1 MAEAVIGVR
10 RLLVIGIVVMIVV
23 GSVALAFKPRAN
35 EGSIEV
41 TAMFTKTIGL
51 FPSSR
56 VDVLG
61 VSIGRVVSV
70 TPVGNDVK
78 VVMRIDKT
86 RKVPADARAT
96 IVPISLISDRY
107 VQLYPPYSSGP
118 TLADGALIGTNRT
131 FIPAELDDLLT
142 QLKKVLDAL
151 QTGAQQGS
159 PALGRL
165 ISNLA
170 TSLQGVGSDLSAT
183 LAGGGRVSATVLAR
197 SSDLDQIV
205 VHLSSLVAALAQ
217 RRNDLVALN
226 THLAEA
232 MGAIA
237 DERNSLGGAL
247 SNIALLTDQLSSL
260 VHDHKAALETDLVTL
275 AKTTQAVIRHQD
287 SLVRSL
293 QWLPVL
299 DDGVEGSHNG
309 GAVHLGGTGHIHIDV
324 RDAHLTTCPPGV
336 PVAICV
342 LLGLEGLA
350 PSGAP
355 SAPHGSSTTPTPGA
369 SVPAP
374 APLPVPT
381 PSAGPPDLLDLLQH
395 LPLISPTSYGGA
407 QIAPSSTPGG
417 PIGGLLD
424 GIGGAVDR
432 ALRWLW

>member
-1 MAEAVIGVR
+1 MTRVY
-10 RLLVIGIVVMIVV
+10 RLLTAGIVVMILA
-23 GSVALAFKPRAN
+23 GSVALAVKPAGKQ
-35 EGSIEV
+35 GSIEV

-78 VVMRIDKT
+78 VVMRIDKKQ
-86 RKVPADARAT
+86 KVPADARAT

-118 TLADGALIGTNRT
+118 RLADGATIGTDRT

-151 QTGAQQGS
+151 STPAQQGS
-159 PALGRL
+159 PALGTL

-170 TSLQGVGSDLSAT
+170 TSLQGVGGDLSAT
-183 LAGGGRVSATVLAR
+183 LAGGGKVATTVLAR

-205 VHLSSLVAALAQ
+205 VHLSSLIAALAE

-237 DERNSLGGAL
+237 DERSSLGGAL

-260 VHDHKAALETDLVTL
+260 VHAHKAPLETDLQTL
-275 AKTTQAVIRHQD
+275 AKTTQALINHQD

-299 DDGVEGSHNG
+299 DDAIEHTHNG
-309 GAVHLGGTGHIHIDV
+309 GAVHYPDSQNTGHVHIDV
-324 RDAHLTTCPPGV
+324 RDAHLTTCPPEV
-336 PVAICV
+336 PAALCV

-350 PSGAP
+350 PMGGPAAPKGA
-355 SAPHGSSTTPTPGA
+355 SAPPRQSP

-374 APLPVPT
+374 AIPLPVPT
-381 PSAGPPDLLDLLQH
+381 PSAGPLDLLDLLH
-395 LPLISPTSYGGA
+395 HVPLLSPTSLTTS
-407 QIAPSSTPGG
+407 QIDQSSTPEG
-417 PIGGLLD
+417 PIGGMLD
-424 GIGGAVDR
+424 RIGSAVDR
-432 ALRWLW
+432 AMRWLW

>member
-1 MAEAVIGVR
+1 MTV
-10 RLLVIGIVVMIVV
+10 GIVVMILA
-23 GSVALAFKPRAN
+23 GSVALAVKPSST

-41 TAMFTKTIGL
+41 TALFTKTIGL

-61 VSIGRVVSV
+61 VAIGRVVSV

-78 VVMRIDKT
+78 VVMRLDKK
-86 RKVPADARAT
+86 RKIPANARAT

-107 VQLYPPYSSGP
+107 VQLFPPYSSGP
-118 TLADGALIGTNRT
+118 ALEDGALIGTDRT

-159 PALGRL
+159 PALGTL

-170 TSLQGVGSDLSAT
+170 TSLQGVGGDLGAT
-183 LAGGGRVSATVLAR
+183 LGGAGKVSTTVLAR
-197 SSDLDQIV
+197 SLDLDQIIG
-205 VHLSSLVAALAQ
+205 HLSSLITALAQ

-226 THLAEA
+226 THLAQA

-237 DERNSLGGAL
+237 DERTALGGAL

-275 AKTTQAVIRHQD
+275 SKTTQALIRHQD
-287 SLVRSL
+287 SLIRSV

-299 DDGVEGSHNG
+299 DDGTEGHHNG
-309 GAVHLGGTGHIHIDV
+309 GAVDINTPGHIHVDV
-324 RDAHLTTCPPGV
+324 RDAHLTTCPPLV
-336 PVAICV
+336 PAALCV

-350 PSGAP
+350 
-355 SAPHGSSTTPTPGA
+355 SAGPNS
-369 SVPAP
+369 PAP
-374 APLPVPT
+374 ASRATPAPKVPAQTLPLPAP
-381 PSAGPPDLLDLLQH
+381 AGPPDLLDLLHH
-395 LPLISPTSYGGA
+395 LPLISPTSLGGS
-407 QIAPSSTPGG
+407 QIPPSSTPGG

-424 GIGGAVDR
+424 RLGGIVDG
-432 ALRWLW
+432 ALRWFW

>member
-1 MAEAVIGVR
+1 MRVR
-10 RLLVIGIVVMIVV
+10 RLHVVGIVVMILA
-23 GSVALAFKPRAN
+23 GSVALAVKPSSN
-35 EGSIEV
+35 EGSIRV

-61 VSIGRVVSV
+61 VAIGRVESV

-78 VVMRIDKT
+78 VVMRIDKK
-86 RKVPADARAT
+86 RKIPADARAT

-107 VQLYPPYSSGP
+107 VQLYPPYSAGP
-118 TLADGALIGTNRT
+118 TLADGALIGTDRT

-151 QTGAQQGS
+151 QTGAQHGS
-159 PALGRL
+159 PALGTL

-170 TSLQGVGSDLSAT
+170 HSLQGVGGDLSAT
-183 LAGGGRVSATVLAR
+183 LGGAGKISATVLAR

-205 VHLSSLVAALAQ
+205 EHLASLVNALTQ

-237 DERNSLGGAL
+237 DERTALGGAL

-260 VHDHKAALETDLVTL
+260 VHAHKAALETDLVTL
-275 AKTTQAVIRHQD
+275 AKTTQAIIRHQD
-287 SLVRSL
+287 SLIRTTE
-293 QWLPVL
+293 WLPVL

-309 GAVHLGGTGHIHIDV
+309 GAVHLGTTGHVHIDV
-324 RDAHLTTCPPGV
+324 RDAHLTTCPPAV
-336 PVAICV
+336 PVALCV

-350 PSGAP
+350 PSGSPAAP
-355 SAPHGSSTTPTPGA
+355 SGSAAKPAPSVTAPVPLP
-369 SVPAP
+369 VPAP
-374 APLPVPT
+374 APSP
-381 PSAGPPDLLDLLQH
+381 GDLLDLLHH
-395 LPLISPTSYGGA
+395 LPLVSPTSFGGS
-407 QIAPSSTPGG
+407 QFDQPSTPGG

-424 GIGGAVDR
+424 RLGGFVDR
-432 ALRWLW
+432 ALGWLW